1 MKTAYEKSMQIGDEE
16 HKKDAQS
23 FVEQLRRGYTQLD
36 THRKE
41 LKQAKQNKEGKSRY
55 IDLKKEIKQTKVAIS
70 QIRDEFNLW
79 MNGLP
84 TAA

>member
-1 MKTAYEKSMQIGDEE
+1 MKTAYEKSMQLGDEE
-16 HKKDAQS
+16 GKKDAQG
-23 FVEQLRRGYTQLD
+23 FIERLRRGYTQLD
-36 THRKE
+36 SHRKE

-55 IDLKKEIKQTKVAIS
+55 IDLKKEIKQTKVTIT
-70 QIRDEFNLW
+70 QIRDEFNQW

>member
-1 MKTAYEKSMQIGDEE
+1 MKTAYEKSMQLGDEE
-16 HKKDAQS
+16 RKKDAQG
-23 FVEQLRRGYTQLD
+23 FIERLRRGYTQLD
-36 THRKE
+36 SHRKE

-55 IDLKKEIKQTKVAIS
+55 IDLKKEIKQTKVTIT
-70 QIRDEFNLW
+70 QIRDEFNQW

>member
-1 MKTAYEKSMQIGDEE
+1 MKTAYEKSMQLGDEE
-16 HKKDAQS
+16 RKKDAQG
-23 FVEQLRRGYTQLD
+23 FIERLRRGYTQLD
-36 THRKE
+36 SHRKE

-55 IDLKKEIKQTKVAIS
+55 IDLKKEIKQTKVAIT
-70 QIRDEFNLW
+70 QIRDEFNQW

>member
-1 MKTAYEKSMQIGDEE
+1 MKTAYEKSMQLGDEE
-16 HKKDAQS
+16 HKMDAQS
-23 FVEQLRRGYTQLD
+23 FVERLRRGYTQLD
-36 THRKE
+36 SHRKE

-55 IDLKKEIKQTKVAIS
+55 VDLKKEIKQTKVAIT
-70 QIRDEFNLW
+70 QIRDEFNQW